1 VSDSDVHVQLGFN
14 LFPAEVALPDGR
26 VYERVLVSV
35 TGVEVS
41 VGMPRLR
48 PKWQAA
54 VPGGDVADG
63 SVLIWSGTWADAER
77 ERPGCPPPGTFTIPT
92 VEGPLEVT
100 WPRLLTTSPGGEDR

>member
-1 VSDSDVHVQLGFN
+1 MSDSDVHVQLGFN

-41 VGMPRLR
+41 V
-48 PKWQAA
+48 WQAA

-63 SVLIWSGTWADAER
+63 SVLIWSGTRADAER

-92 VEGPLEVT
+92 GGGPLEVT
-100 WPRLLTTSPGGEDR
+100 WPRLLTASPGGEDR

>member
-1 VSDSDVHVQLGFN
+1 MSDSDVHIQLGFN

-41 VGMPRLR
+41 V
-48 PKWQAA
+48 WQAA

-63 SVLIWSGTWADAER
+63 SILIWSGTWDTAEQ
-77 ERPGCPPPGTFTIPT
+77 EPPRFPASGTFTIPT
-92 VEGPLEVT
+92 GDGPLEVT